1 MSLDGYT
8 AAFLIAGT
16 GMGRREFVGIVGA
29 AAAWPLGAR
38 AQSSGALPRRVAV
51 GISARARHAMR
62 SGRRNSPTI
71 SLRMLQ
77 HNR

>member
-8 AAFLIAGT
+8 AAFRIAGT
-16 GMGRREFVGIVGA
+16 GMGRREFVGIVG